1 MCTHPQERM
10 NYEESLK
17 DYRDMYSVMKTQL
30 DKGRAQGKA
39 EGLAEGL
46 AEGMAEGMA
55 KGKAEGLAQGK
66 AEGKAEANVENA
78 RKMKAKGYAIADISE
93 ITGLSIEFIE
103 NL

>member
-1 MCTHPQERM
+1 MCTPTLREIANQQELM

-39 EGLAEGL
+39 EG
-46 AEGMAEGMA
+46 MAEGMA

-66 AEGKAEANVENA
+66 AEGKAEANIENA

>member
-1 MCTHPQERM
+1 M

-30 DKGRAQGKA
+30 DKGRAQGK
-39 EGLAEGL
+39 AEGL

-78 RKMKAKGYAIADISE
+78 RKMKADGMPNEQIAKY
-93 ITGLSIEFIE
+93 TKLSIEEIKD
-103 NL
+103 L

>member
-1 MCTHPQERM
+1 M

-39 EGLAEGL
+39 EGLAEG
-46 AEGMAEGMA
+46 MAEGMA

-66 AEGKAEANVENA
+66 AEGKSEANVENA
-78 RKMKAKGYAIADISE
+78 RKMKSDGMPNE
-93 ITGLSIEFIE
+93 
-103 NL
+103 

>member
-1 MCTHPQERM
+1 M

-39 EGLAEGL
+39 EGLAEGT
-46 AEGMAEGMA
+46 AEGMA

-66 AEGKAEANVENA
+66 AEGKAEANIENA